1 MGEEKII
8 KNIVE
13 ELKGCPFI
21 KGIVLGGSRATG
33 TAAADSDFDIGIYY
47 EEGTIDYVQLNA
59 AAKRL
64 DDASRDNLIC
74 REGEWGPWVNCG
86 GWLVVDGRPVDL
98 ILRNI
103 ARVKQV
109 IEKTDAG
116 ETAAHYQTG
125 HPHAYL
131 DVMYRG
137 ELASCRILYASD
149 PDFERI
155 KAHAE
160 QYPAPL
166 KSALLNS
173 FLFESGFSC
182 MLAKKGLSNNDI
194 YCLTGHVF
202 RSVSTLNQVLFALNE
217 QWCLNEKKA
226 VFRIDTFRLAPLQ
239 YSMRVSKVFEELA
252 PSPDKALEMLERLCE
267 ETKRLC
273 ESVSTK
279 GL

>member
-86 GWLVVDGRPVDL
+86 GWLVVEGRPVDL

-116 ETAAHYQTG
+116 EADGTYKRQVDSHFRARR
-125 HPHAYL
+125 HAL
-131 DVMYRG
+131 RAGRCGRRARERG
-137 ELASCRILYASD
+137 AVRGGGDLRD
-149 PDFERI
+149 
-155 KAHAE
+155 H
-160 QYPAPL
+160 
-166 KSALLNS
+166 
-173 FLFESGFSC
+173 LFFY
-182 MLAKKGLSNNDI
+182 KKGE
-194 YCLTGHVF
+194 Y
-202 RSVSTLNQVLFALNE
+202 E
-217 QWCLNEKKA
+217 
-226 VFRIDTFRLAPLQ
+226 
-239 YSMRVSKVFEELA
+239 
-252 PSPDKALEMLERLCE
+252 
-267 ETKRLC
+267 
-273 ESVSTK
+273 
-279 GL
+279 

>member
-33 TAAADSDFDIGIYY
+33 TAAA
-47 EEGTIDYVQLNA
+47 
-59 AAKRL
+59 
-64 DDASRDNLIC
+64 
-74 REGEWGPWVNCG
+74 
-86 GWLVVDGRPVDL
+86 
-98 ILRNI
+98 
-103 ARVKQV
+103 
-109 IEKTDAG
+109 
-116 ETAAHYQTG
+116 
-125 HPHAYL
+125 
-131 DVMYRG
+131 
-137 ELASCRILYASD
+137 D

-202 RSVSTLNQVLFALNE
+202 RSVSALNQVLFALNE

-226 VFRIDTFRLAPLQ
+226 VFRIDTFRPAPLQ

>member
-155 KAHAE
+155 KVHAE

-173 FLFESGFSC
+173 FLFGSGFSC

-202 RSVSTLNQVLFALNE
+202 RSVSALNQVLFALNE